1 MTHPWKRVFKPRQA
15 KDRFN
20 NRDLGFFVERS
31 IHTANYFESCEYF
44 CLLEAAEIEEWD
56 LNHQDPDPPFIDTP
70 TVLESVLP
78 LQWSFV

>member
-31 IHTANYFESCEYF
+31 IHTANYFENCEYF
-44 CLLEAAEIEEWD
+44 CLLEPAEIEEGD
-56 LNHQDPDPPFIDTP
+56 LNHQDPDPLYLTCHELP
-70 TVLESVLP
+70 ESSLP
-78 LQWSFV
+78 LQWLLR